1 MVLVAGTVS
10 AEGGTVVDSVGLGAG
25 DSVALPARLAGLG
38 WGGHLRG

>member
-1 MVLVAGTVS
+1 MGLGAGGSVGLG
-10 AEGGTVVDSVGLGAG
+10 AGDSVGLGSG